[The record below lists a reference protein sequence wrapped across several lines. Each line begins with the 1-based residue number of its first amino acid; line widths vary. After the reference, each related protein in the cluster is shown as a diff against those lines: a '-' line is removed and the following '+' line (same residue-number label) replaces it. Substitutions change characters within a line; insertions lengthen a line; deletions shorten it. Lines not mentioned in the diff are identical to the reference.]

1 MDDSDNAR
9 LIENGPVSKDP
20 SSDDRLALL
29 PKELRDA
36 IYCLVFSSDNG
47 PWTLHIKAKTYPS
60 TNLHGPDLDNV
71 LSILALPREPRY
83 KAHRRQNPNA
93 KWPDYIEGAFMKGL
107 DWAVHSLVQSGKS
120 KNEVISEIIYELT
133 GARRCRKNV
142 SSHRQVLKQRRYDME
157 PKSKHILTEVLDS
170 ISKLRS
176 LKPLDDFLTIA
187 ETIEDLEEN
196 RLPQLLEAFRGESLA
211 AELESPRPILD
222 FSSSPAITPNAEIF
236 RKLSSIASDPD
247 SNHVLSLSIPT
258 SSDHSI
264 LSLTLVNRF
273 HRTHAL
279 AILAKS
285 LAYDF
290 GDKIASIYMLHQSR
304 TTLNRVRFT
313 FVEGYMRVPFVE
325 HVALGTVTVL
335 PNLREF
341 FVELW
346 PRDPTRSNENDRS
359 WGEQTVRLLE
369 ALRGVKARVVLEL
382 RWESDCQRFEHE
394 YVGVKGWRIR
404 ESEGEAVDVMKGG
417 EGMCRRSYELKG
429 R

>member
-1 MDDSDNAR
+1 M
-9 LIENGPVSKDP
+9 
-20 SSDDRLALL
+20 
-29 PKELRDA
+29 EL
-36 IYCLVFSSDNG
+36 
-47 PWTLHIKAKTYPS
+47 
-60 TNLHGPDLDNV
+60 
-71 LSILALPREPRY
+71 
-83 KAHRRQNPNA
+83 
-93 KWPDYIEGAFMKGL
+93 
-107 DWAVHSLVQSGKS
+107 
-120 KNEVISEIIYELT
+120 
-133 GARRCRKNV
+133 
-142 SSHRQVLKQRRYDME
+142 
-157 PKSKHILTEVLDS
+157 KSKHILTAVSDS
-170 ISKLRS
+170 ISELRS
-176 LKPLDDFLTIA
+176 LKPLDDFLTMA
-187 ETIEDLEEN
+187 EKIEDLEEN

-236 RKLSSIASDPD
+236 RTLSSIASDPD
-247 SNHVLSLSIPT
+247 SNDVLSLSIPT

-279 AILAKS
+279 AILAKT
-285 LAYDF
+285 LVYDF
-290 GDKIASIYMLHQSR
+290 GDKIKSIYIFHQPCSLF
-304 TTLNRVRFT
+304 LNRVCVT

-325 HVALGTVTVL
+325 HLASGTITVL

-346 PRDPTRSNENDRS
+346 PRDPTRRNKNDRS

-369 ALRGVKARVVLEL
+369 ALRGVKAKVVLEL

-404 ESEGEAVDVMKGG
+404 ESEGEAVDVMEGG

-429 R
+429 K

>member
-1 MDDSDNAR
+1 
-9 LIENGPVSKDP
+9 
-20 SSDDRLALL
+20 
-29 PKELRDA
+29 
-36 IYCLVFSSDNG
+36 
-47 PWTLHIKAKTYPS
+47 
-60 TNLHGPDLDNV
+60 
-71 LSILALPREPRY
+71 
-83 KAHRRQNPNA
+83 
-93 KWPDYIEGAFMKGL
+93 
-107 DWAVHSLVQSGKS
+107 
-120 KNEVISEIIYELT
+120 
-133 GARRCRKNV
+133 
-142 SSHRQVLKQRRYDME
+142 ME

-170 ISKLRS
+170 ISELRS

-187 ETIEDLEEN
+187 EKIEDLEEN
-196 RLPQLLEAFRGESLA
+196 RLPQLLEVFRGESLA

-236 RKLSSIASDPD
+236 RTLSSIASNPD
-247 SNHVLSLSIPT
+247 SNEILSLSIPT

-279 AILAKS
+279 AILAKT
-285 LAYDF
+285 LVYDF
-290 GDKIASIYMLHQSR
+290 GDKIASIYILHRPCTS
-304 TTLNRVRFT
+304 LFINRVRFT

-325 HVALGTVTVL
+325 HLASGALTVL

-346 PRDPTRSNENDRS
+346 PRDPTRRNTHDRS

-404 ESEGEAVDVMKGG
+404 ESEGEAVDVMEGG